1 MESGT
6 KRRLAA
12 ASLAVAAAFGAGA
25 VAGRLS
31 APSPR
36 PAQAGLHSARDN
48 ADLRLLLSAQQARR

>member
-1 MESGT
+1 METGK

-25 VAGRLS
+25 IAGRLS

-36 PAQAGLHSARDN
+36 PAQAGFHSARGN
-48 ADLRLLLSAQQARR
+48 ADLRLLLRAQQVRR